1 MFAFMN
7 RNGHYMKYFNFPL
20 VAMGLRMAIR
30 LVDFENSLEVIGRDE
45 FLVLIFMNTFGIIGN
60 VIVK

>member
-7 RNGHYMKYFNFPL
+7 RNGYYMKYFNFPL

-30 LVDFENSLEVIGRDE
+30 LLDFEDSLAVIGRDE
-45 FLVLIFMNTFGIIGN
+45 FIVLIVMNTFGIIGN
-60 VIVK
+60 LLV